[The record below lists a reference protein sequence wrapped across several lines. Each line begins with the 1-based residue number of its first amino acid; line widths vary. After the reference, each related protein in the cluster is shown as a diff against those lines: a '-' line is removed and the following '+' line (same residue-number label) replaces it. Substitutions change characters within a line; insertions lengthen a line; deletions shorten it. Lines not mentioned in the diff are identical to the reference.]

1 MRTGDTRSEG
11 GFTYLLLLLA
21 VAIGSAGLAALGTQW
36 RTMMQ
41 RERETELIFRG
52 REIAAAIAAYRNA
65 MPGLQQWPR
74 SFDDLLDDRRGPTLR
89 RHLRRLY
96 TDPFTGRADW
106 VRTPTDD
113 GGFRGVRSRADV
125 PAYITVD
132 LGDDAA
138 PGTRLVSQRHFG
150 MEADEAANGTV
161 PGASPP
167 QPDGPDAVPRSDPTG
182 SSHNAPN

>member
-21 VAIGSAGLAALGTQW
+21 VAIGSAGLAALGMQW

-41 RERETELIFRG
+41 REREAELIFRG

-96 TDPFTGRADW
+96 TDPFTGKADW
-106 VRTPTDD
+106 MPTPTED
-113 GGFRGVRSRADV
+113 GGFRGVRSRADI
-125 PAYITVD
+125 PAYITAD
-132 LGDDAA
+132 LGNDAA
-138 PGTRLVSQRHFG
+138 PGRRLISQRYFG
-150 MEADEAANGTV
+150 LEADGATNGTA
-161 PGASPP
+161 PGSSPT
-167 QPDGPDAVPRSDPTG
+167 QPDVANTPIADP
-182 SSHNAPN
+182 

>member
-1 MRTGDTRSEG
+1 MRTGDTSARPER

-21 VAIGSAGLAALGTQW
+21 IAIGSAGLAALGTQW
-36 RTMMQ
+36 RTTMQ

-96 TDPFTGRADW
+96 VDPFTGKFDW
-106 VRTPTDD
+106 VPTPTDD
-113 GGFRGVRSRADV
+113 GGFRGVHSRADL
-125 PAYITVD
+125 PAYITHD
-132 LGDDAA
+132 LGDDAT
-138 PGTRLVSQRHFG
+138 PGRRLISQRYFG
-150 MEADEAANGTV
+150 LEADGAAQATA
-161 PGASPP
+161 PGASPTR
-167 QPDGPDAVPRSDPTG
+167 PDAASTPAPDP
-182 SSHNAPN
+182 